1 MYFTITDELD
11 GLMVCSISED
21 TIGGTELGSSVID
34 DAGFFIINL
43 IANKD
48 YFLTR
53 YRSSARSRWSEFI
66 SKPHLSNVDPLY
78 ELL

>member
-1 MYFTITDELD
+1 MYFADTDELD
-11 GLMVCSISED
+11 GLMISED

-43 IANKD
+43 IADKN

-53 YRSSARSRWSEFI
+53 HQSSARSRWSRFI
-66 SKPHLSNVDPLY
+66 SKPHLSNGDPFY
-78 ELL
+78 EPL